1 MYFYKD
7 DLLFFSIKTSCWFR
21 KSKKGT
27 KFEITYLALTNS
39 QFKKISTDEMRLKQ
53 MRWVNV
59 MAKIALVPSYCN
71 DDLSIASFCLIMTLF
86 LYIFFE
92 V

>member
-1 MYFYKD
+1 MIY
-7 DLLFFSIKTSCWFR
+7 LFSVYETFFWFR
-21 KSKKGT
+21 KSKQGINLHIAYKT
-27 KFEITYLALTNS
+27 HS
-39 QFKKISTDEMRLKQ
+39 QFKKNSTDEMRLKQ
-53 MRWVNV
+53 MCWVNV